1 MKPGGTHW
9 FSTVKALIGA
19 SKPRGNSMPATDAD
33 TNAQCES
40 FSEHFASVWTN
51 VRRVTPSLTEV
62 GDQLSQ
68 RSIPELSI
76 GQVKA
81 KLRSVNPR
89 KATGGDH
96 IPPWVLSTFFE
107 ELAPVM
113 CSIYNVCLQQG
124 VFPSVWKEELVV
136 PVPKTTKPK
145 GPEEFRRISMTSSLG
160 KVLEMILRDLLL
172 QDTNDL
178 IHNSQHG
185 FRRARSTV
193 SALIHTTQSWYD
205 AVNSVP
211 KMDVHVAF
219 IDFTRAFDT
228 IDHGSLLR
236 SLSHMGIRHDLWRCL
251 CSYLSG
257 RVQRVKWG
265 TSISEARPVLAGGID
280 KVDAWA
286 NSFCMSANAK
296 KTKDMVISCRRSP
309 VVPPPLTLNGE
320 SVERVTSF
328 KLPGIVVS
336 NDLKWGP
343 HVEYMLAKVQPR
355 IHYLRVARRAA
366 LPTEVLLQIYKSFIR
381 PVLEYGS
388 PVWAG
393 LPRCLSDEVERVQ
406 KLCLRICGVLRGYLP
421 TLECRRRE
429 ASLRELKR
437 ILQDPTNPCN
447 DFIPPRENTVYNLR
461 KNSNQFKLPLSRS
474 DRHKNSFIVRAV
486 KDL

>member
-1 MKPGGTHW
+1 MNLPSLQFRRRFHTAVTMCKLLNGRCPPHLQ
-9 FSTVKALIGA
+9 SLLPRARA
-19 SKPRGNSMPATDAD
+19 SATDSRYPLR
-33 TNAQCES
+33 N
-40 FSEHFASVWTN
+40 SEH
-51 VRRVTPSLTEV
+51 L
-62 GDQLSQ
+62 
-68 RSIPELSI
+68 SIP
-76 GQVKA
+76 
-81 KLRSVNPR
+81 
-89 KATGGDH
+89 
-96 IPPWVLSTFFE
+96 
-107 ELAPVM
+107 
-113 CSIYNVCLQQG
+113 
-124 VFPSVWKEELVV
+124 KEELVV

-145 GPEEFRRISMTSSLG
+145 GPEEFRRISLTSSLG
-160 KVLEMILRDLLL
+160 KVLEMFLCDLLL

-219 IDFTRAFDT
+219 IDFTRAFET

-236 SLSHMGIRHDLWRCL
+236 SLSHMGIRLDLWRCL
-251 CSYLSG
+251 CSYLSS

-265 TSISEARPVLAGGID
+265 TSIYEARPVLAGTPQGGILSLTLFIIAMNSFPPSITPVKYADDLTNSEFLMASLPGLMQVALD

-286 NSFCMSANAK
+286 KSFCMSANAK

-320 SVERVTSF
+320 SVEGVTSF
-328 KLPGIVVS
+328 KLLGIVVS

-355 IHYLRVARRAA
+355 MHYLRVARRAA

-406 KLCLRICGVLRGYLP
+406 KLCLRICGVPHGYLP
-421 TLECRRRE
+421 TLESRRRE

-437 ILQDPTNPCN
+437 ILQDPNNPCN
-447 DFIPPRENTVYNLR
+447 DFFPPRENTVYNLR